1 MPLQERHEH
10 IWGELRR
17 CTNSSNRGRGGGSGP
32 KATRRVNH
40 GRLGTR
46 MAGPGTHGRNGKAG
60 SFYLLIVLIVFR
72 LVEAQWISS
81 GGVGVPNSRQSP
93 GLENPTSR
101 YIKQHYLDSKCA
113 DLLRTPWECSDFG
126 RRKSTEEVQQEVLAM
141 DLRQACPHLFST
153 CFRRCGT
160 PRPT

>member
-1 MPLQERHEH
+1 MYEQQQQRTWRRKWPESHQESEP
-10 IWGELRR
+10 WKTWDENGWSWDAWSEWK
-17 CTNSSNRGRGGGSGP
+17 GR
-32 KATRRVNH
+32 
-40 GRLGTR
+40 
-46 MAGPGTHGRNGKAG
+46 
-60 SFYLLIVLIVFR
+60 FYLLIVLIVFR

-113 DLLRTPWECSDFG
+113 DLLRTPWKCSDFG